1 MKFLKKIGSPKDFEI
16 NNLSIVQP
24 ICQYFHSINIIKSFQ
39 KSFLNLWKIYR
50 ISMEWFPSS
59 LPPAHLPEKRKRKK
73 FRILKVCAIPY
84 TLNFLLWLLLLMRN
98 QGYKS
103 WLYHSYENLFA
114 KSCQLGPFSYAYCTK
129 KVRLISLIFL
139 AFVTCL
145 VNYFVNYRI
154 CFLRGKQF
162 TSEDKDK
169 ISYIDDLNFAN
180 L

>member
-73 FRILKVCAIPY
+73 VLDSQSLCNTLYSRFLIVIVVTNAEPRIQVMTVPFIRKFIRQILPIGALFICLLYQEGK
-84 TLNFLLWLLLLMRN
+84 TNFLNFPCICYMPS
-98 QGYKS
+98 Q
-103 WLYHSYENLFA
+103 LFC
-114 KSCQLGPFSYAYCTK
+114 KL
-129 KVRLISLIFL
+129 
-139 AFVTCL
+139 
-145 VNYFVNYRI
+145 
-154 CFLRGKQF
+154 
-162 TSEDKDK
+162 
-169 ISYIDDLNFAN
+169 
-180 L
+180 